1 MSKKMTERQFGIFQK
16 LMEDCRILDAEETSE
31 YLREV
36 YNTSDDE
43 DVKIVCRAYWRTEQ
57 NVADIQRQAEKT
69 LRKIPRL
76 RRVK

>member
-1 MSKKMTERQFGIFQK
+1 LIALDIAVRNSGREMTMSKKMTERQFGIFQK

-43 DVKIVCRAYWRTEQ
+43 DVKIVCRAYWRT
-57 NVADIQRQAEKT
+57 
-69 LRKIPRL
+69 
-76 RRVK
+76 